1 MLVLV
6 NDDVFVNDDDDD
18 DDEGDD
24 DDRRSNLLATVLK
37 HVIPS
42 HAVETVLSLLFLT
55 HHLVRHDIS
64 QSPKTLSSKSSPTS

>member
-1 MLVLV
+1 MTVFNKVGRYFYFRQISTHIVTISTTLMLVLV

-42 HAVETVLSLLFLT
+42 HSV
-55 HHLVRHDIS
+55 
-64 QSPKTLSSKSSPTS
+64 

>member
-24 DDRRSNLLATVLK
+24 DEGDDDESVDIFKRACLIDDRPALW
-37 HVIPS
+37 
-42 HAVETVLSLLFLT
+42 
-55 HHLVRHDIS
+55 
-64 QSPKTLSSKSSPTS
+64 SPFHPDCCYCCCY